1 MKINVILGTTCQSFE
16 YTMPVF
22 FCIRPVFTGYQDS
35 IVGYTMHILG
45 ARLVIEG
52 TINNA
57 KTYRHA
63 NQVLDKKR

>member
-1 MKINVILGTTCQSFE
+1 M
-16 YTMPVF
+16 
-22 FCIRPVFTGYQDS
+22 GYQDS

-52 TINNA
+52 IINNA